1 MDSIDEIE
9 AKNNRNLETA
19 ELVSN
24 YMRTN
29 AQRAAQMQR
38 EKANAEVPREADLP
52 RGEESDKLDF
62 SSEFTTGDMGL
73 NQQGTPEELLA
84 WKRQI
89 EEEDEE
95 RRRRE
100 SEEEEEERRRREAED
115 EERRRREPED
125 EEEERRRRESEG
137 DGERSEG
144 QPDNGDEQP
153 EEWKGGGWAQKQ
165 PDPAV
170 EQPSVEQGEAE
181 SENAWT
187 PPPGA
192 TPLHLRPA
200 GSGRQ
205 PQIPL
210 SPTAEA
216 LPSAVSQ
223 AAQASPRTSPL
234 DDVLGTGPAQQF
246 WSDSPAP
253 AVSAAPAS
261 PPPPLSSAAS
271 HPAFQERLRPA
282 PEAVLPATGQLA
294 GMDPALAQLAR
305 SLIMNA
311 PGEAGYEECARLLA
325 RFGVG
330 ALRMCSRE
338 KVKVEILDESGFATH
353 SGLAELQ
360 LSPDQTPC
368 DGAYLVRRR
377 LVLVDRRCLLGKPRY
392 FHPALYYFA
401 HAFDHAQGGETFSSR
416 KAAAVVACFEASTRA
431 FNGFDFVDE
440 LAAADPVRYFARA
453 VAVYLG
459 RDDCSDPLW
468 SHQDLHDFDRSMYD
482 YLQYLFARL
491 GS

>member
-29 AQRAAQMQR
+29 AQRAAQKQR
-38 EKANAEVPREADLP
+38 EKANAEVHREADLP

-62 SSEFTTGDMGL
+62 SSEFTAGDMGL

-89 EEEDEE
+89 EDEDEE

-100 SEEEEEERRRREAED
+100 SEEEEEERRRRE
-115 EERRRREPED
+115 
-125 EEEERRRRESEG
+125 SEG
-137 DGERSEG
+137 DGERREG
-144 QPDNGDEQP
+144 ESDEQP

-165 PDPAV
+165 PDPDGQ
-170 EQPSVEQGEAE
+170 EQPSAE
-181 SENAWT
+181 FETEPEEAWT
-187 PPPGA
+187 PPPAGA

-200 GSGRQ
+200 STVRP

-210 SPTAEA
+210 SPTTVP

-223 AAQASPRTSPL
+223 AAPGPARATAL
-234 DDVLGTGPAQQF
+234 DDVLGTGAAQQF
-246 WSDSPAP
+246 WSDSPAVP
-253 AVSAAPAS
+253 PPAAPS
-261 PPPPLSSAAS
+261 PPALSSAAS

-282 PEAVLPATGQLA
+282 PEAALPATGQLA
-294 GMDPALAQLAR
+294 GLDPALAQLAR

-325 RFGVG
+325 RFGAG

-338 KVKVEILDESGFATH
+338 KVQVEILDESGFATH
-353 SGLAELQ
+353 SGLAEQQ

-377 LVLVDRRCLLGKPRY
+377 LVLVDRRCLVGKPRY

-431 FNGFDFVDE
+431 YNGFDFVDE
-440 LAAADPVRYFARA
+440 LAAADPVRYFARS
-453 VAVYLG
+453 VAVFLG

-482 YLQYLFARL
+482 YLEYLFARL